1 MTEEYKQ
8 MCNKQYDF
16 IKDEYRQLNIY
27 VNGYKKLQNSSY
39 ATEQNLNLFRLAYCS
54 FFYLIENAVIN
65 KEIIRTN
72 DNPTKIEGQYS
83 KRRMLVSISVTQ
95 TSCFHMRLNSY

>member
-1 MTEEYKQ
+1 

-39 ATEQNLNLFRLAYCS
+39 ATEQNLNLFRECR
-54 FFYLIENAVIN
+54 LI
-65 KEIIRTN
+65 
-72 DNPTKIEGQYS
+72 
-83 KRRMLVSISVTQ
+83 LSVVDT
-95 TSCFHMRLNSY
+95 